1 VQVEATIL
9 IDAPLDDVFA
19 ILTDYGGAARLRINP
34 RLRGQTVV
42 ERSGNV
48 ITCENEWESGGKLV
62 RRQRRYR
69 VLPPNRIEEEVIG
82 ATSGMLRVLTR
93 LDPEG
98 EQTLLILTSEYEL
111 TGIWRFLARFAE
123 GKLREADQSYLATLK
138 DGIEAEFE
146 EVEVEAA
153 DDSPE

>member
-1 VQVEATIL
+1 MQIEATIL
-9 IDAPLDDVFA
+9 IDAPLDEVYA
-19 ILTDYGGAARLRINP
+19 ILTDYGSAARLRINP

-48 ITCENEWESGGKLV
+48 IICENEWESGDRVV

-69 VLPPNRIEEEVIG
+69 VTPPNCIEEEVIG

-93 LDPEG
+93 LEPEG
-98 EQTLLILTSEYEL
+98 DQTWLIVTSEYKL
-111 TGIWRFLARFAE
+111 TGIWRFLGKFAE
-123 GKLREADQSYLATLK
+123 GKLQEADQSYLTTLK
-138 DGIEAEFE
+138 AGIEAEFE

-153 DDSPE
+153 EDSPE

>member
-1 VQVEATIL
+1 MTTSTSSVKSATK
-9 IDAPLDDVFA
+9 VSC
-19 ILTDYGGAARLRINP
+19 G
-34 RLRGQTVV
+34 
-42 ERSGNV
+42 
-48 ITCENEWESGGKLV
+48 
-62 RRQRRYR
+62 
-69 VLPPNRIEEEVIG
+69 
-82 ATSGMLRVLTR
+82 
-93 LDPEG
+93 
-98 EQTLLILTSEYEL
+98 SEYEL